1 MDTVV
6 IRQKDAAAPLTQE
19 SAPSAQHVK
28 LAVVIPAYNEEGA
41 IKDTVLKVR
50 EALEGQPYSYE
61 IVVVNDG
68 STDGTLAAA
77 QASGARVIDSVVN
90 GGYGSALK
98 TGIAASSSDYVAIID
113 ADGTYPADQL
123 ARMFEIAQGVDMV
136 VGDRGA
142 AMKNVPFIRRPAKWM
157 LNALANYLAER
168 RIPDLNSGMRVFRRS
183 ALLPFVPLLPSG
195 FSFTTTI
202 TMCMLS
208 THSRVAYT
216 PIAYGKRVG
225 TSKIRPQDLFKFVLL
240 VLRICMLFNPLRIFL
255 PLGAVLFVIG
265 AAKAVYDMFL
275 MNLSESA
282 VFAMLAAIIIWSLGL
297 IADMISRLH
306 LRP

>member
-1 MDTVV
+1 
-6 IRQKDAAAPLTQE
+6 
-19 SAPSAQHVK
+19 
-28 LAVVIPAYNEEGA
+28 GA

-123 ARMFEIAQGVDMV
+123 PRMFEIAQGVDMV

-183 ALLPFVPLLPSG
+183 ALLPFVPL
-195 FSFTTTI
+195 
-202 TMCMLS
+202 
-208 THSRVAYT
+208 
-216 PIAYGKRVG
+216 
-225 TSKIRPQDLFKFVLL
+225 
-240 VLRICMLFNPLRIFL
+240 
-255 PLGAVLFVIG
+255 
-265 AAKAVYDMFL
+265 
-275 MNLSESA
+275 
-282 VFAMLAAIIIWSLGL
+282 
-297 IADMISRLH
+297 
-306 LRP
+306 